1 MLMLP
6 LNDFCR
12 MPFLPIRIGLK
23 FTLLVTPVPI
33 LLLTAFTAESL
44 PMARRLEF
52 ISAISTVDRN
62 EIFISM
68 LVIMMFLALDSAKR
82 LTQAFRLKK
91 DFAGRTGQKPMD
103 STQRTIVVP
112 LKLKLSQGLP

>member
-1 MLMLP
+1 MLP

-23 FTLLVTPVPI
+23 FPLLVTPVTI
-33 LLLTAFTAESL
+33 LLLTALTAESL

-52 ISAISTVDRN
+52 ISTISTADRN

-68 LVIMMFLALDSAKR
+68 LAIMMFLALDTAKR

-91 DFAGRTGQKPMD
+91 DLAGRTGQKPMD
-103 STQRTIVVP
+103 STQRTILVP
-112 LKLKLSQGLP
+112 LKLELSQGLP